1 MKNSVRLTHMNPSN
15 AVDTKI
21 WCLLAVLFM
30 SASSAYGQ
38 KFEVTPLFGGTFGG
52 TITLQQEGQNKH
64 LANVHDSFSFGV
76 AGGFRFDGDE
86 CEGCSLVEFRWM
98 RQNTHLRFKDNASN
112 AGFRPSFTLDHYMG
126 DFTHEW
132 SVSETH
138 DRVKPFLTF
147 SLGAARLATPAESRM
162 RFAFGFGTG
171 VKVFPNPRWGFR
183 IQLEYLPT
191 VMNAE
196 VQNVVCAGGCIV
208 MLNGGVMNQFVM
220 SFGPIFRF

>member
-1 MKNSVRLTHMNPSN
+1 MNLFNS
-15 AVDTKI
+15 VDTKI
-21 WCLLAVLFM
+21 WCLLAASFIGVP
-30 SASSAYGQ
+30 SAFAQ
-38 KFEVTPLFGGTFGG
+38 KLEVTPLFGGTFGG
-52 TITLQQEGQNKH
+52 TLTLQQEGQNKH

-86 CEGCSLVEFRWM
+86 CGDCSVIEFRWM
-98 RQNTHLRFKDNASN
+98 RQNTHLGFKDNTSN
-112 AGFRPSFTLDHYMG
+112 VGFRPSFTLDHYMG

-132 SVSETH
+132 SVSETR

-147 SLGAARLATPAESRM
+147 SLGAARLATPVESRM

-171 VKVFPNPRWGFR
+171 VKVFLNPRWGFR
-183 IQLEYLPT
+183 IQVEYLPT

-196 VQNVVCAGGCIV
+196 VQKVVCAGGCIV

-220 SFGPIFRF
+220 SIGPTFRF